1 METRPDITGSELVTE
16 VFGYWPSF
24 HDAEVV
30 RMFLE
35 TTASPSAGPELRA
48 DIYAFEITNEV
59 APDGTLVLRH
69 KVLVSFRFSGVDN
82 LLVKDFG
89 NQNAI
94 MGLSIVDIRS
104 RQMEAVKFEVRFDGA
119 FGVSAGFLCREVF
132 VESVR
137 AWKPQPEGA
146 V

>member
-1 METRPDITGSELVTE
+1 MC
-16 VFGYWPSF
+16 
-24 HDAEVV
+24 
-30 RMFLE
+30 LE

-104 RQMEAVKFEVRFDGA
+104 RQMEAVNFEVRFDGS

>member
-1 METRPDITGSELVTE
+1 MAR
-16 VFGYWPSF
+16 
-24 HDAEVV
+24 
-30 RMFLE
+30 
-35 TTASPSAGPELRA
+35 
-48 DIYAFEITNEV
+48 
-59 APDGTLVLRH
+59 DGTLVLRH
-69 KVLVSFRFSGVDN
+69 NVLVSFRFSGIDN

-104 RQMEAVKFEVRFDGA
+104 RQMEAVKFEVGFDGIL
-119 FGVSAGFLCREVF
+119 GVSAGFICREAF

-137 AWKPQPEGA
+137 AWTPQPEGA

>member
-1 METRPDITGSELVTE
+1 METRPDITGSELVTQ

-30 RMFLE
+30 RMSLE
-35 TTASPSAGPELRA
+35 TTASPSAGPDVRA

-82 LLVKDFG
+82 LLVKNFG

-104 RQMEAVKFEVRFDGA
+104 RQMEAVKFEVRFDGS
-119 FGVSAGFLCREVF
+119 FSFSAEFLCREVF